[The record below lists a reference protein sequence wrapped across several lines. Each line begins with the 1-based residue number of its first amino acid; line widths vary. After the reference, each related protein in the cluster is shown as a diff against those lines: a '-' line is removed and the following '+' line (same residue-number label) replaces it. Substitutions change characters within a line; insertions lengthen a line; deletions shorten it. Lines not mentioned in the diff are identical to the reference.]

1 MTAYSIFSTLAAIA
15 LIFLLIHSIWN
26 TTPEKRRA
34 FVIPGLIQLF
44 AASLALVRGRILPYF
59 IPHEIVTILC
69 YFFALYLT
77 FTSAISIAAVGK
89 PHRKKLAS
97 LWIITAVAFWILAIF
112 A

>member
-1 MTAYSIFSTLAAIA
+1 MTAYSIFGIFAAIA

-26 TTPEKRRA
+26 TAPEKRKA
-34 FVIPGLIQLF
+34 FVVPGLIQLF
-44 AASLALVRGRILPYF
+44 AASLALVRGNILPYF

-89 PHRKKLAS
+89 PNRKKLAS
-97 LWIITAVAFWILAIF
+97 LWILTAIAFWVLAI
-112 A
+112 

>member
-1 MTAYSIFSTLAAIA
+1 MTAYPIFGIFAAIA

-26 TTPEKRRA
+26 AAPEKRKA
-34 FVIPGLIQLF
+34 FVVPGLIQLF
-44 AASLALVRGRILPYF
+44 AASLALVRGNILPYF

-97 LWIITAVAFWILAIF
+97 LWILTAIAFWVLAI
-112 A
+112 